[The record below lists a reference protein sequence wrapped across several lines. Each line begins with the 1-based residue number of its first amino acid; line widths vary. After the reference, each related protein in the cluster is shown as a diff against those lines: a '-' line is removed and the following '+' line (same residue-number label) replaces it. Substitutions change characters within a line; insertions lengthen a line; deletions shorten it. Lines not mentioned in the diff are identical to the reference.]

1 MGEIITT
8 YDLKKTDVA
17 VPMDRDKFYAEQVKV
32 FKKTGKTTR
41 AIETIMVLIFNL
53 EGELLLQKR
62 SHRKSH
68 NASMIDKTV
77 AGHVTYGDTPLYT
90 VMFESVQE
98 LKVPSIVLNT
108 EEEFKKAFKLL
119 RKYMESVAL
128 VKYIDTKIMLMERM
142 IKGKKVDIAYK
153 YNFFIGL
160 YNGSVKPV
168 DKEASGVLF
177 YDLKVLAREMKSHP
191 DNFTWDLFYLL
202 KKYDKEIKKIMKMM
216 KSNRNK

>member
-1 MGEIITT
+1 MGESITT

-17 VPMDRDKFYAEQVKV
+17 VPMDRDKFYAEQSKV
-32 FKKTGKTTR
+32 FRKTGKPTR

-53 EGELLLQKR
+53 DGELLLQKR

-77 AGHVTYGDTPLYT
+77 AGHVTFGDTPLYT

-128 VKYIDTKIMLMERM
+128 VKYIDKKIMPMERM
-142 IKGKKVDIAYK
+142 IKGKKVEIAYK
-153 YNFFIGL
+153 YNFFVGL

-177 YDLKVLAREMKSHP
+177 YEPKVLEREMKSHP
-191 DNFTWDLFYLL
+191 DIFTWDLFYLL
-202 KKYDKEIKKIMKMM
+202 KKYNKEIKKILKII
-216 KSNRNK
+216 KTGSK